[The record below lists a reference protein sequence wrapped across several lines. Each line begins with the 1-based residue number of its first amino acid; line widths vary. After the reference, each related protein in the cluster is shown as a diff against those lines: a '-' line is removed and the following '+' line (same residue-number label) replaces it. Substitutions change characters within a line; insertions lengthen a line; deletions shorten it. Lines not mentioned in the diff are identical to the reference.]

1 MFGFL
6 CPKGGERE
14 VITEAN
20 CHKAVSP
27 ATATSVGL
35 CVQYCEDAE
44 GGAAGGDTARCLS
57 RTLVSTAS
65 IVVRQAMSEQLK
77 NKEKVTY
84 IISLKSKKTHPKF
97 ILYGDLMDES
107 PRRLLCV
114 TAVNSMSC

>member
-44 GGAAGGDTARCLS
+44 GGAAGGSGRSMPLEGARLHG
-57 RTLVSTAS
+57 V
-65 IVVRQAMSEQLK
+65 
-77 NKEKVTY
+77 
-84 IISLKSKKTHPKF
+84 H
-97 ILYGDLMDES
+97 
-107 PRRLLCV
+107 
-114 TAVNSMSC
+114 

>member
-27 ATATSVGL
+27 ATATSVAL

-44 GGAAGGDTARCLS
+44 GGAAGGDPAPCLS
-57 RTLVSTAS
+57 RALVSTAS
-65 IVVRQAMSEQLK
+65 IDVRQTTSERLK
-77 NKEKVTY
+77 K
-84 IISLKSKKTHPKF
+84 
-97 ILYGDLMDES
+97 
-107 PRRLLCV
+107 
-114 TAVNSMSC
+114 